1 MKLPQIRRSP
11 RCLRVALIGL
21 VLPLCGA
28 LSGFAGETSAWR
40 EQLEQRLPAYGHRN
54 WICIVDAAY
63 PAQTSPGVE
72 TIVTGADQLTVV
84 REVLAA
90 LKKAPHVKPVA
101 VIDAELPAVAE
112 ADARGIGAYRKELD
126 RVLTGTVVERTPHE
140 AIIRDLDR
148 AGGLVRVLV
157 LKTNLT
163 LPYTSVFL
171 RLECGYWSPEAEAR
185 LRAALAKIP
194 AR

>member
-1 MKLPQIRRSP
+1 MKHPTRL
-11 RCLRVALIGL
+11 RCAA
-21 VLPLCGA
+21 VLLLTVFST
-28 LSGFAGETSAWR
+28 LSCLAGEPQAWR
-40 EQLEQRLPAYGHRN
+40 EQLQQRLPAYGHRN

-63 PAQTSPGVE
+63 PAQVSPGVE

-90 LKKAPHVKPVA
+90 IKKVSHVKAVA

-112 ADARGIGAYRKELD
+112 SDAPGIGVYRTDLE
-126 RVLTGTVVERTPHE
+126 RVLSGTGVERTPHE
-140 AIIRDLDR
+140 TIIRDLDR
-148 AGGLVRVLV
+148 AGSLAHVLV

-171 RLECGYWSPEAEAR
+171 RLECGYWTPEAEAR
-185 LRAALAKIP
+185 LRAAFLSG
-194 AR
+194 R

>member
-1 MKLPQIRRSP
+1 MKFPQIRRFP
-11 RCLRVALIGL
+11 RCLRVALVGL
-21 VLPLCGA
+21 VLPLFGA

-101 VIDAELPAVAE
+101 VIDAELAAVGE
-112 ADARGIGAYRKELD
+112 TDAPGIGLYRTKLE

-185 LRAALAKIP
+185 LRAALDRRP
-194 AR
+194 

>member
-1 MKLPQIRRSP
+1 L
-11 RCLRVALIGL
+11 
-21 VLPLCGA
+21 LPLSGA
-28 LSGFAGETSAWR
+28 LSAVAGEANTWR
-40 EQLEQRLPAYGHRN
+40 EQLQQRLPAYGHRN

-72 TIVTGADQLTVV
+72 TLVTGADQLTVV

-90 LKKAPHVKPVA
+90 LAKAPHVKPVA
-101 VIDAELPAVAE
+101 VVDAELPAVAE
-112 ADARGIGAYRKELD
+112 ADAPGIGVYRTDLERL
-126 RVLTGTVVERTPHE
+126 LTGTGVERTPHE

-148 AGGLVRVLV
+148 AGSLVHVLV

-171 RLECGYWSPEAEAR
+171 RLECGYWSPEAETR
-185 LRAALAKIP
+185 LRSAIAKP
-194 AR
+194 LSR

>member
-1 MKLPQIRRSP
+1 MAILIVSGSGCTSWRGT
-11 RCLRVALIGL
+11 VA
-21 VLPLCGA
+21 
-28 LSGFAGETSAWR
+28 E
-40 EQLEQRLPAYGHRN
+40 RLPAYGHRN
-54 WICIVDAAY
+54 WICIVDSAY
-63 PAQTSPGVE
+63 PAQTSAGVE
-72 TIVTGADQLTVV
+72 TIITGADQLTVV
-84 REVLAA
+84 REILASVR
-90 LKKAPHVKPVA
+90 KAPHVKPVA

-112 ADARGIGAYRKELD
+112 ADAPGINAYRTELD

-148 AGGLVRVLV
+148 AGSLVHVLI

-171 RLECGYWSPEAEAR
+171 RLECGYWTPEAETR
-185 LRAALAKIP
+185 LRAALATKS

>member
-1 MKLPQIRRSP
+1 MKLPQIGRFP
-11 RCLRVALIGL
+11 RCLRVALAGL

-28 LSGFAGETSAWR
+28 LNGFAGETSAWR
-40 EQLEQRLPAYGHRN
+40 EQLEQRLPVFGHRN

-72 TIVTGADQLTVV
+72 TLVTGADQLTVV

-126 RVLTGTVVERTPHE
+126 RVLAGTVVERTPHE

-185 LRAALAKIP
+185 LRAVIDRRL
-194 AR
+194 